1 MSTTEGYYI
10 PHKAT
15 WPVLVTIGLF
25 CMLAGFANYLNG
37 ATIGLNY
44 MLLGLIVFI
53 SMLVGW
59 FALQAFES
67 ESGMY
72 NHQVGISFR
81 MGMMWFIFS
90 EVMFFAVF
98 FGALWYTR
106 NLSVPW
112 LGGEGAR
119 EATKE
124 LLWPSFEAHW
134 PTNGPAHWLNGK
146 ATKDGEFEAMGAWG
160 LPFINTLLLLS
171 SGVTVTWAHHGL
183 LANKRDQLIKGL
195 IATVTL
201 GFLFVLCQAT
211 EYHEAYSEMGLTLG
225 SGIYGSTFFML
236 TGFHGFHVCVGA
248 IFLSVI
254 LFRSWRGH
262 FKPEN
267 HFAFEAAA
275 WYWHFVDVVWLGLF
289 IFVYIM

>member
-1 MSTTEGYYI
+1 MSTHNAYYI

-15 WPVLVTIGLF
+15 WPIIGTVGLF
-25 CMLAGFANYLNG
+25 IMLAGFANYLNG
-37 ATIGLNY
+37 SSVGPAMMVTGLLVFLF
-44 MLLGLIVFI
+44 MLT
-53 SMLVGW
+53 GW
-59 FALQAFES
+59 FTLQALES
-67 ESGMY
+67 EYGMY
-72 NHQVGISFR
+72 NHQVGISYR

-112 LGGEGAR
+112 LGEGA
-119 EATKE
+119 TKD
-124 LLWPSFEAHW
+124 LLHPAFEAVW
-134 PTNGPAHWLNGK
+134 PTNGPGHLIEGK
-146 ATKDGEFEAMGAWG
+146 PTQDGEFEVMGPWG
-160 LPFINTLLLLS
+160 LAFVNTLILLS
-171 SGVTVTWAHHGL
+171 SGVTCTWAHHGL
-183 LANKRDQLIKGL
+183 LAGHRKQLIQGL
-195 IATVTL
+195 IATVGL
-201 GFLFVLCQAT
+201 GFLFVGLQAY

-225 SGIYGSTFFML
+225 TGIYGSTFFML

-248 IFLSVI
+248 IMLSTV

-289 IFVYIM
+289 VFVYLL